1 MLLVYNDSPR
11 LANLKRV
18 SALKRKGGKRM
29 ETLETLQLILC
40 SFFEMWRKKPAGKE
54 NDNTLGKK
62 NQL

>member
-1 MLLVYNDSPR
+1 
-11 LANLKRV
+11 V